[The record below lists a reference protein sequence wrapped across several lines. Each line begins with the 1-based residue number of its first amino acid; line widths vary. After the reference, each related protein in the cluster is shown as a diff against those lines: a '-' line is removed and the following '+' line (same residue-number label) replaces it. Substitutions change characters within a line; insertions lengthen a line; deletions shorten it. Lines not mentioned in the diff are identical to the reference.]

1 MENSSTVKML
11 RERSDNLTR
20 SILTLT
26 NELRNVNKEINNT
39 IEANDA
45 AAVQHSDAI
54 EQIYVDNEAL
64 AALHEENVQ
73 AIQDIETVVKEALND
88 NVTA

>member
-11 RERSDNLTR
+11 RDRSDNLTR

-26 NELRNVNKEINNT
+26 NELKNLNNEINNT
-39 IEANDA
+39 IEANNA
-45 AAVQHSDAI
+45 AVVQHSDAI

-64 AALHEENVQ
+64 AVLHEENVQ
-73 AIQDIETVVKEALND
+73 VIKDIEALVKEALND

>member
-11 RERSDNLTR
+11 RDRSDNLTR

-26 NELRNVNKEINNT
+26 NELRNTNKEINAT
-39 IEANDA
+39 IEANKA
-45 AAVQHSDAI
+45 AAVQHGEAI

-73 AIQDIETVVKEALND
+73 AIQDIEAVVKEALND
-88 NVTA
+88 NVAE